1 MIWLTRSA
9 SDQIAFDEDIPLKIH
24 LFSFVNGIGHV
35 EVVLNDEVHVDNLE
49 CVVNAMNISN
59 V

>member
-9 SDQIAFDEDIPLKIH
+9 SDQIAFDEDIPSKIH

-35 EVVLNDEVHVDNLE
+35 EVALNDGVHVDNLE